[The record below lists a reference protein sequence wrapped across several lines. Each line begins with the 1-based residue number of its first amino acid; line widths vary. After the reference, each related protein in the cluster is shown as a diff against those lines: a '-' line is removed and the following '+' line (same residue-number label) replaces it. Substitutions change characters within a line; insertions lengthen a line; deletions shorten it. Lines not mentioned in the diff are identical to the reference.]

1 MLSWLRVML
10 MVTVAENAAG
20 CTAISMVI
28 KIPCERYVNHTPGW
42 PVGRIKSGRS
52 TRRGLRR
59 QESNGL
65 IHIRDRTPRREGVAK
80 ASLRVD
86 HSGLAPSTTSCG
98 YWGNCSFVSAAGR
111 LFRRHQVCGGHAS
124 FGGGSGLGA
133 EQVNSGGALW
143 GAARGLGGDG
153 VTEV

>member
-28 KIPCERYVNHTPGW
+28 RIPCERYVNHTPGW
-42 PVGRIKSGRS
+42 PVGRIKPGKS

-59 QESNGL
+59 RESNGL

-98 YWGNCSFVSAAGR
+98 TGGTVRSSPSLEGYLDATKCAAGTRASAAA
-111 LFRRHQVCGGHAS
+111 VA
-124 FGGGSGLGA
+124 
-133 EQVNSGGALW
+133 
-143 GAARGLGGDG
+143 
-153 VTEV
+153 